1 MQQSVGTSIINIFPM
16 NVATPKLG
24 NTIYA
29 KGKTT
34 NPCNKYTYNVRF
46 PYFVQKVSLLGKTFK
61 IQYPVNTIVNCK
73 AIRSIKPFMLPLYP
87 S

>member
-46 PYFVQKVSLLGKTFK
+46 PYFV
-61 IQYPVNTIVNCK
+61 
-73 AIRSIKPFMLPLYP
+73 
-87 S
+87 